1 MNKAVNE
8 LLVAKGES
16 NDWSL
21 ERIVSELRAARVQ
34 WRISQ
39 GRPTET
45 GGRELPSREAL
56 RNIITALCGILFP
69 MRLGP
74 SDLREE
80 SEDFYIGHTLDA
92 ALNALLTQARLELRY
107 SARQHNLSDSDV
119 DARAR
124 EIVHEFAAALPRVRT
139 LLDTDVVAAYEGD
152 PAAHSVDEVL
162 LCYPGIV
169 AVIHHR
175 MAHQLHTTGLPLI
188 ARVIAEIAHSD
199 SGIDIHPGAQIDS
212 GFFIDHG
219 TGVVIGETSVIG
231 KRVRLYQ
238 AVTLGAKRF
247 SVSDDGVLVK
257 GQPRHPILESD
268 VVVYAG
274 ATILGRIT
282 IGQGSSI
289 GGNVWL
295 THSVPANSQI
305 TQANS
310 LHAPPDSKAQP
321 A

>member
-1 MNKAVNE
+1 MNKVVTGLAQMQE
-8 LLVAKGES
+8 IK

-21 ERIVSELRAARVQ
+21 ERIVAELRAARVE
-34 WRISQ
+34 WRLSQ
-39 GRPTET
+39 GRPTEA

-56 RNIITALCGILFP
+56 RNIVTALCGILFP

-92 ALNALLTQARLELRY
+92 TLNALLTQTRLELSY
-107 SARQHNLSDSDV
+107 TARHQNLSDD
-119 DARAR
+119 DIAGRAQT
-124 EIVHEFAAALPRVRT
+124 IVQNFASALPGLRT
-139 LLDTDVVAAYEGD
+139 LLDTDVIAAFEGD

-175 MAHQLHTTGLPLI
+175 LAHHLHLSGVPLI

-199 SGIDIHPGAQIDS
+199 TGIDIHPGAQIGS

-247 SVSDDGVLVK
+247 KVGENGALEK
-257 GQPRHPILESD
+257 GEARHPILED
-268 VVVYAG
+268 EVVVYAG

-282 IGQGSSI
+282 IGKGSSI

-295 THSVPANSQI
+295 TYSVPPNSNI

-310 LHAPPDSKAQP
+310 QQALSNSESRYP
-321 A
+321 